1 MSQCF
6 RKPYE
11 PFGGDINIKVDLSD
25 CTTKTNLRKAT
36 GIDTS
41 NLALKLNL
49 VKLKAEVDK
58 IDIEKSKTVPDELRK
73 LSNVVNNEVIKKTVC
88 DKLAAKV
95 NNLDTSGFVL
105 KTINMTQINQV

>member
-25 CTTKTNLRKAT
+25 CTTKANLRKAT